1 MTGVMKKILS
11 VCGVVA
17 MVFAPIVAMAGPNV
31 FAEGESGNS
40 SNSGGLSVI
49 FPGRSSGDDMC
60 SGSFLGLVAW
70 DCGVS
75 IADQDDLK
83 SNIWI
88 IASNIAKDIAVIA
101 TYLVIGYVIYGGYLY
116 TFSSGDPGKLATGK
130 KTLVQAFTGLAITML
145 ASIIVGAIRIA
156 LLGSNGGNIG
166 NCTAGVNACVTAND
180 LVKNLIDWVIGIA
193 GVVSAVF
200 LVYGGI
206 QYVTSSGDPSK
217 LKRAKDTILY
227 ALIGLAIVALTTV
240 ITAFVSNTIRD
251 ASKSEST
258 STTNNIIITKEIY
271 DNKNS

>member
-1 MTGVMKKILS
+1 MTGVIKKILTI
-11 VCGVVA
+11 CGVVA

-31 FAEGESGNS
+31 FAEGESGDS
-40 SNSGGLSVI
+40 SSSGSSAI
-49 FPGRSSGDDMC
+49 FPGRSTADDMC

-75 IADQDDLK
+75 ISNQEDLK

-116 TFSSGDPGKLATGK
+116 TFSGGDPGKVATGK

-145 ASIIVGAIRIA
+145 ANVIVGAIRIA
-156 LLGSNGGNIG
+156 LVGGSGNIG
-166 NCTAGVNACVTAND
+166 DCTTGVDACVTANE
-180 LVKNLIDWVIGIA
+180 LVENLINWVIRVIS
-193 GVVSAVF
+193 VVSAAF

-206 QYVTSSGDPSK
+206 QYITSAGDPTK

-227 ALIGLAIVALTTV
+227 SLIGLAIVALATV
-240 ITAFVSNTIRD
+240 ITAFVSSTIRD
-251 ASKSEST
+251 ANSKT
-258 STTNNIIITKEIY
+258 SININTTISKEVYDTKI
-271 DNKNS
+271 N

>member
-1 MTGVMKKILS
+1 MTGVIKKILT
-11 VCGVVA
+11 VCGIVA

-31 FAEGESGNS
+31 FAEGESGDS
-40 SNSGGLSVI
+40 SSSGSSAI
-49 FPGRSSGDDMC
+49 FPGRSAADDMC

-75 IADQDDLK
+75 ISNQEDLK

-116 TFSSGDPGKLATGK
+116 TFSGGDPGKLATGK

-156 LLGSNGGNIG
+156 LLGNGGNIG
-166 NCTAGVNACVTAND
+166 NCTAGANACVTAND

-227 ALIGLAIVALTTV
+227 ALIGLAIVALATV

-251 ASKSEST
+251 ASKGESA
-258 STTNNIIITKEIY
+258 SVTNNIFIAKEVY